1 MIFSTGNMV
10 RLATG
15 SGLMKVTAVAL
26 NSNGTQNVTCA
37 DGSGKS
43 GVYGNGRLNLEPTRE
58 QGLVQVSPCIFVK
71 YLG

>member
-1 MIFSTGNMV
+1 MIFAAGNMV

-15 SGLMKVTAVAL
+15 SGLMKVTAVSL

-43 GVYGNGRLNLEPTRE
+43 CVLGSRWLNLEPVR
-58 QGLVQVSPCIFVK
+58 GMGPVLVSPCIYVH